1 MDFGNYAYMGDYL
14 QNWQYPMW
22 QYGYGANGS
31 GYNFNGYNPYGGY
44 QMPLFNY
51 YPQQNTPVN
60 FTGGQSQQTQT
71 TPTAEE
77 KPKIQYVTQN
87 GSPVYETTSE
97 KAAEYKE
104 KHKKL
109 VNNVTIGQVATAI
122 VAITAL
128 AVFTP
133 KILKAINPKAGSF
146 LDYIAKLDNG
156 EQRFFGGTVGGG
168 VLSLVGVGCEEIA
181 YNSKQKKLVKEYLGE
196 PLDYKA

>member
-60 FTGGQSQQTQT
+60 FTGGQTQQAQT
-71 TPTAEE
+71 ATAAEE
-77 KPKIQYVTQN
+77 KPKTQYVTQN

-146 LDYIAKLDNG
+146 LDDMAKLSIG
-156 EQRFFGGTVGGG
+156 EQRFWGGMGGS
-168 VLSLVGVGCEEIA
+168 VLALVGCGCGEIA

>member
-14 QNWQYPMW
+14 QNWQQYPMW
-22 QYGYGANGS
+22 QYGYG
-31 GYNFNGYNPYGGY
+31 PYGNSYNQYDDY

-51 YPQQNTPVN
+51 YPQQSLPIN
-60 FTGGQSQQTQT
+60 FTGGQSQQTQAAT
-71 TPTAEE
+71 VAEE
-77 KPKIQYVTQN
+77 KPKTQYVTSN
-87 GSPVYETTSE
+87 GSPVYEATSE

-109 VNNVTIGQVATAI
+109 VNNITIAQVATAI

-133 KILKAINPKAGSF
+133 KILKAINPKAGSS
-146 LDYIAKLDNG
+146 LDDMAKLSIG
-156 EQRFFGGTVGGG
+156 EQRFWGGIGGG
-168 VLSLVGVGCEEIA
+168 SVLALVGAGCGEIA

-196 PLDYKA
+196 PLNYEA

>member
-1 MDFGNYAYMGDYL
+1 MDFGNYVYMGDYL
-14 QNWQYPMW
+14 QNWQQYPMW
-22 QYGYGANGS
+22 QYGYGSYGNACNQYGS
-31 GYNFNGYNPYGGY
+31 Y

-51 YPQQNTPVN
+51 YPQQSMPIN
-60 FTGGQSQQTQT
+60 FTGGQSQQTKT

-146 LDYIAKLDNG
+146 
-156 EQRFFGGTVGGG
+156 
-168 VLSLVGVGCEEIA
+168 
-181 YNSKQKKLVKEYLGE
+181 
-196 PLDYKA
+196 